1 MKRLVLIGWLTSA
14 AVLAQTQPAAPVV
27 AGDDPVAAVIEGREW
42 KKSELEAMVRSMG
55 PNITRNYLADKRTFL
70 QTFALMAKL
79 VKMAE
84 TEGMDKQDPHS
95 WRLFYNRMVYLAQAR
110 ADGQITRQPVLPEDQ
125 KKYYDENKSNYSSA
139 KVKVIFVN
147 FNDNPMGGGAAG
159 ATKPRTSAEAEKLA
173 AQIVAQARGG
183 KDFSQLAQQYSDDSE
198 SKAKGGDFPPIKPSD
213 SALPAEMKSAIFA
226 LKAGQVSDP
235 LRQAGG
241 FWIFRMGEFVTP
253 AYDEVKDEVY
263 KAIQEAR
270 FREWMD
276 EVRKS
281 AKVEFKD
288 QKYLDE
294 KAPAMQPPG
303 LK

>member
-1 MKRLVLIGWLTSA
+1 MKRLVLIGSIVAA
-14 AVLAQTQPAAPVV
+14 AVFAQTAPAPPVV
-27 AGDDPVAAVIEGREW
+27 AGDDPVVAVVEGKEW
-42 KKSELEAMVRSMG
+42 KKSELEAMIRSMG
-55 PNITRNYLADKRTFL
+55 PNITRNYMADKRTFL
-70 QTFALMAKL
+70 QTFALMARL

-110 ADGQITRQPVLPEDQ
+110 ADGQIARQPVLPADQ
-125 KKYYDENKSNYSSA
+125 QKYYETNKSNYSSA

-147 FNDNPMGGGAAG
+147 FNDNPMTGAAG
-159 ATKPRTSAEAEKLA
+159 MTKPRTSAESEKLA

-183 KDFSQLAQQYSDDSE
+183 KDFSELAKQYSDDSE
-198 SKAKGGDFPPIKPSD
+198 SKAKGGDFPPIKPTD
-213 SALPAEMKSAIFA
+213 TALPPEMKSAIFA

-241 FWIFRMGEFVTP
+241 FWVFRMGEFVTP

-276 EVRKS
+276 DVRKN

-294 KAPAMQPPG
+294 KEPAVQPPG

>member
-1 MKRLVLIGWLTSA
+1 MMGA
-14 AVLAQTQPAAPVV
+14 AAFAQALPAPPVV
-27 AGDDPVAAVIEGREW
+27 AGEDPVAVVIEGKEW
-42 KKSELEAMVRSMG
+42 KRSELEAMVRSMG

-84 TEGMDKQDPHS
+84 AEGMDKQDPHS

-110 ADGQITRQPVLPEDQ
+110 ADGQMTRQPVLPEDQ
-125 KKYYDENKSNYSSA
+125 KKYYEANKSNYSSA

-147 FNDNPMGGGAAG
+147 FNDNPMTGAAG
-159 ATKPRTSAEAEKLA
+159 ATKPRTSAEAAKLSA
-173 AQIVAQARGG
+173 EIVAKARAG

-198 SKAKGGDFPPIKPSD
+198 SKAKGGDFPPIKPND
-213 SALPAEMKSAIFA
+213 TALPPEMKSAIFA

-235 LRQAGG
+235 VRQAGG

-253 AYDEVKDEVY
+253 AYDEVKDEIY

-276 EVRKS
+276 DVRKN
-281 AKVEFKD
+281 AKIEFKD

-294 KAPAMQPPG
+294 KEPVNQSPG

>member
-1 MKRLVLIGWLTSA
+1 MKRLVLIGWMTTA
-14 AVLAQTQPAAPVV
+14 ALFAQAQPAAPVV

-55 PNITRNYLADKRTFL
+55 PNITANYLSDKRAFL

-79 VKMAE
+79 VRMAE
-84 TEGMDKQDPHS
+84 AEGMDKQDPHS

-110 ADGQITRQPVLPEDQ
+110 ADGQISGKPVMPEDQ
-125 KKYYDENKSNYSSA
+125 KKYYDEHKSDYSSA

-147 FNDNPMGGGAAG
+147 FNDNPMSGAAG
-159 ATKPRTSAEAEKLA
+159 VKKPRTSAEAEKLA
-173 AQIVAQARGG
+173 EQVVAQARGG
-183 KDFSQLAQQYSDDSE
+183 KDFGELAQQYSDDSE

-213 SALPAEMKSAIFA
+213 SALPPEMKSTIFA
-226 LKAGQVSDP
+226 LKAGQVSAP
-235 LRQAGG
+235 VRQAGG
-241 FWIFRMGEFVTP
+241 FWIFRMGEFVNP
-253 AYDEVKDEVY
+253 SYDEVKDEIF

-276 EVRKS
+276 GVRKS
-281 AKVEFKD
+281 AQVEFKD

-294 KAPAMQPPG
+294 KGPARLQPG
-303 LK
+303 VK

>member
-1 MKRLVLIGWLTSA
+1 MMGATVF
-14 AVLAQTQPAAPVV
+14 AQGQPAPPVV
-27 AGDDPVAAVIEGREW
+27 AGEDPVAAVIEGKEW
-42 KKSELEAMVRSMG
+42 KRSELEAMVRSMG
-55 PNITRNYLADKRTFL
+55 PNITRNYLQDKRVFL
-70 QTFALMAKL
+70 QTFALMSKL

-84 TEGMDKQDPHS
+84 SDGMDKQDPHS

-110 ADGQITRQPVLPEDQ
+110 ADVQITRQPVLPEEQ
-125 KKYYDENKSNYSSA
+125 KKYYESNKSNYSSA

-147 FNDNPMGGGAAG
+147 FNDNPMGGAAG
-159 ATKPRTSAEAEKLA
+159 ATKPRISAEAEKLSK
-173 AQIVAQARGG
+173 QIVAQARAG

-198 SKAKGGDFPPIKPSD
+198 SKAKGGDFPPIKPND
-213 SALPAEMKSAIFA
+213 TALPPEMKSAIFA

-235 LRQAGG
+235 VRQAGG
-241 FWIFRMGEFVTP
+241 FWIFQMGEFVTP
-253 AYDEVKDEVY
+253 TYDEVKDEIY

-276 EVRKS
+276 DVRKN

-294 KAPAMQPPG
+294 KDPVMQSPG

>member
-1 MKRLVLIGWLTSA
+1 MKRLVLISWMAGA
-14 AVLAQTQPAAPVV
+14 ALFAQAQPAAPVV
-27 AGDDPVAAVIEGREW
+27 AGDDPVAVVIEGRAW

-55 PNITRNYLADKRTFL
+55 PNITANYLGDKRAFL

-84 TEGMDKQDPHS
+84 AEGMDKQEPHS

-110 ADGQITRQPVLPEDQ
+110 ADGQIMQKPVMPEDQ
-125 KKYYDENKSNYSSA
+125 KKYYDEHKSDYSSA
-139 KVKVIFVN
+139 KVKVIFIN
-147 FNDNPMGGGAAG
+147 FNDNPMGGAAG
-159 ATKPRTSAEAEKLA
+159 LKKPRTSAEAEKLA

-183 KDFSQLAQQYSDDSE
+183 KDFGQLAQQYSDDSE

-213 SALPAEMKSAIFA
+213 TALPPEMKSSIFA

-235 LRQAGG
+235 VRQAGG
-241 FWIFRMGEFVTP
+241 FWIFRMGEFVNPT
-253 AYDEVKDEVY
+253 YDEVKDEIY

-276 EVRKS
+276 DVRKN
-281 AKVEFKD
+281 AQVEFKD

>member
-1 MKRLVLIGWLTSA
+1 MTSA
-14 AVLAQTQPAAPVV
+14 ALFAQAQPPTPVV
-27 AGDDPVAAVIEGREW
+27 AGDDPVAAVIEGRAW
-42 KKSELEAMVRSMG
+42 KRSELEAMVRSMG
-55 PNITRNYLADKRTFL
+55 PNITKNYLSDKRTFL
-70 QTFALMAKL
+70 QTFALMSKL

-95 WRLFYNRMVYLAQAR
+95 WRLFYNRLVYLAQAR
-110 ADGQITRQPVLPEDQ
+110 ADSQVTRQPVLPEDQ
-125 KKYYDENKSNYSSA
+125 KKYYAEHKSDYSSA

-147 FNDNPMGGGAAG
+147 FNDNPMSGTAG

-183 KDFSQLAQQYSDDSE
+183 KDFGQLAQQYSDDSE

-213 SALPAEMKSAIFA
+213 TALPPEMKSSIFA

-235 LRQAGG
+235 VRQAGG

-253 AYDEVKDEVY
+253 TYDEVKDEIY

-276 EVRKS
+276 NVRKS
-281 AKVEFKD
+281 AQVEFKD

-294 KAPAMQPPG
+294 KAPAALPPG

>member
-1 MKRLVLIGWLTSA
+1 MKRLVLIGWMTSA
-14 AVLAQTQPAAPVV
+14 ALFAQAQPPTPVV
-27 AGDDPVAAVIEGREW
+27 AGDDPVAAVIEGRAW
-42 KKSELEAMVRSMG
+42 KRSELEAMVRSMG
-55 PNITRNYLADKRTFL
+55 PNITKNYLSDKRTFL
-70 QTFALMAKL
+70 QTFALMSKL

-95 WRLFYNRMVYLAQAR
+95 WRLFYNRLVYLAQAR
-110 ADGQITRQPVLPEDQ
+110 ADSQVTRQPVLPEDQ
-125 KKYYDENKSNYSSA
+125 KKYYAEHKSDYSSA

-147 FNDNPMGGGAAG
+147 FNDNPMSGTAG

-183 KDFSQLAQQYSDDSE
+183 KDFGQLAQQYSDDSE

-213 SALPAEMKSAIFA
+213 TALPPEMKSSIFA

-235 LRQAGG
+235 VRQAGG

-253 AYDEVKDEVY
+253 TYDEVKDEIY

-276 EVRKS
+276 NVRKS
-281 AKVEFKD
+281 AQVEFKD

-294 KAPAMQPPG
+294 KAPAALPPG

>member
-1 MKRLVLIGWLTSA
+1 M
-14 AVLAQTQPAAPVV
+14 AQTQPAAPVV

-42 KKSELEAMVRSMG
+42 KRSELEAMVRSMG
-55 PNITRNYLADKRTFL
+55 PNITRNYLSDKRTFL

-84 TEGMDKQDPHS
+84 ADGMDKQDPHS

-110 ADGQITRQPVLPEDQ
+110 ADGQIARQPVLPEDQ
-125 KKYYDENKSNYSSA
+125 KKYYEEHKSDYSSA

-147 FNDNPMGGGAAG
+147 FNDSPMSLPTGAK
-159 ATKPRTSAEAEKLA
+159 KPRTSAEAEKLA
-173 AQIVAQARGG
+173 VAIVAQARGG

-213 SALPAEMKSAIFA
+213 TALPAEMKSSIFA
-226 LKAGQVSDP
+226 LKTGQVSDP
-235 LRQAGG
+235 VRQAGG
-241 FWIFRMGEFVTP
+241 FWIFRMSEFATP
-253 AYDEVKDEVY
+253 AYDDVKDEVY

-270 FREWMD
+270 FREWMED
-276 EVRKS
+276 VRKN

-294 KAPAMQPPG
+294 KEPAAQPPG
-303 LK
+303 VK